1 MDRARRP
8 RRAARQRLR
17 TAALAA
23 LGVNMVTLAP
33 VAGAAEIA
41 PGVQGQAIVRILV
54 ALLAIVGLILA
65 GGWLLRRHAGGRA
78 TASGQMRVLG
88 ALPVGQRER
97 IVLVQIGQ
105 TQLLLGV
112 APGRVQTLHV
122 LETPV
127 AGTGEAPAPAS
138 DSFAA
143 RLRRMMQPTDS
154 K

>member
-1 MDRARRP
+1 MDRAQRP
-8 RRAARQRLR
+8 RRAARLR
-17 TAALAA
+17 AAAVAAAGLAAAALP
-23 LGVNMVTLAP
+23 P

-97 IVLVQIGQ
+97 VVLVQIGQ

-127 AGTGEAPAPAS
+127 AGVGEAATPARG
-138 DSFAA
+138 SFAA
-143 RLRRMMQPTDS
+143 RLRRAMQSTEQ
-154 K
+154 